1 MSDCEQLWT
10 CYLHVCATVLSI
22 CYKYASVVITVIK
35 HDINRKY
42 CFATFMKWQE
52 RILCNLLNALFSI
65 CIHYPMCQRCTL
77 WNVISC
83 FLHGCTLSNVISCCS
98 KVKHEITFN
107 RINLTVVVSILV
119 VDSRICL
126 FQRLLFFYCH
136 SRQFPWCSV
145 FCIIFV
151 TLDSFLASSL
161 AKGYDP
167 LYSSSPLASLGGFS

>member
-1 MSDCEQLWT
+1 VNNCELVFV
-10 CYLHVCATVLSI
+10 LLLSI

-52 RILCNLLNALFSI
+52 RILSNLLNALFSI
-65 CIHYPMCQRCTL
+65 CIHYPLCQRRTL

-119 VDSRICL
+119 VDSPGFVC
-126 FQRLLFFYCH
+126 FTDFEFF
-136 SRQFPWCSV
+136 SV

-151 TLDSFLASSL
+151 TLDSFLSDRYFVVACYYI
-161 AKGYDP
+161 GWVNQ
-167 LYSSSPLASLGGFS
+167 